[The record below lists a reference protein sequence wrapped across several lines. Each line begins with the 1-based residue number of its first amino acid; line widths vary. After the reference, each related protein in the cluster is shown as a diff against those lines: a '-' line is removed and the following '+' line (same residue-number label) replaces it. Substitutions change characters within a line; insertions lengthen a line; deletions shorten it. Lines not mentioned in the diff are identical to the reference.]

1 MARTSRRYRGGDY
14 SRGYSNIEGI
24 ENAVRKLRAIGE
36 RVLDSAKAALKD
48 GADMVVSDAKSRVPV
63 RTGAL
68 KNSIMAKS
76 LEDGAAY
83 EISAN
88 AKNKKGIPYG
98 QFVEWSP
105 KIAKRFLY
113 PAMDAQRDNVN
124 NHVKQAIQNAIQQG
138 N

>member
-14 SRGYSNIEGI
+14 SRGYSNVEGI

-105 KIAKRFLY
+105 KIAKPFLY
-113 PAMDAQRDNVN
+113 PAMDAQRDSVN
-124 NHVKQAIQNAIQQG
+124 NHVKQSIQNAIQG

>member
-14 SRGYSNIEGI
+14 SRGYSNVEGI
-24 ENAVRKLRAIGE
+24 DNAVRKLRAIGE

-105 KIAKRFLY
+105 KIAKPFLY
-113 PAMDAQRDNVN
+113 PAMDAQRDSVN
-124 NHVKQAIQNAIQQG
+124 NHVKQSIQNAIQG